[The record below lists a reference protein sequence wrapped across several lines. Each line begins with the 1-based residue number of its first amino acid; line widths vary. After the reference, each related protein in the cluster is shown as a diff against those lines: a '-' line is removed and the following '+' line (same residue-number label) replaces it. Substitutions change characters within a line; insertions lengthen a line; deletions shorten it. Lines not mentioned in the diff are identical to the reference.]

1 MLGIPDYP
9 SRIGWDRRTEDR
21 INQSGSGRTAGYGY
35 GRSGGGGPINPYSGM
50 GMTGTDKTAST
61 FYAPDY
67 PKTREAAEIPFV
79 QSWAMQH
86 ALSIP
91 AFVTMAKWRR
101 FIDDEAEGSTVDLIK
116 AFEKAEQKWLLP
128 LKIADAMV
136 AGNIWGTALLVA
148 FTDEAP
154 LTEPIDYARIR
165 PGSLKNLVLFDRYYA
180 HVKQMQEDY
189 LRPGYGDPE
198 IYTFYPDDEGGPGA
212 TAAAKGQT
220 PARRPMN
227 GASNSG
233 RAGNGRTFDVHASR
247 VFRFDGL
254 RPIVNDGW
262 TAYSNERSDWGL
274 SLLTSLLITAIQDQS
289 VASAMTQAATEASMM
304 VVKLHKYRDYLSGEE
319 EIEAGE
325 VPDTKLAAS
334 ARLRSMWRVSVMD
347 KNDEVERL
355 NIPLAG
361 WDRLSDQQLTRIA
374 ASAQIPQA
382 YFLGRSPGGLD
393 SSGDSDMENFALRIS
408 ALERYRISPILDDR
422 LDLLIAKD
430 AGLDHA
436 PDYEWNMLIDLS
448 DQERAEI
455 LDNVASALEKAV
467 NAYAID
473 NAEFREVLNGLAL
486 TNNAFSGPAPEV
498 PEPEEDFEDDDD
510 EIPSGDE

>member
-1 MLGIPDYP
+1 
-9 SRIGWDRRTEDR
+9 
-21 INQSGSGRTAGYGY
+21 
-35 GRSGGGGPINPYSGM
+35 
-50 GMTGTDKTAST
+50 
-61 FYAPDY
+61 
-67 PKTREAAEIPFV
+67 
-79 QSWAMQH
+79 MQH

-116 AFEKAEQKWLLP
+116 AFKAAEQEWLLP

-136 AGNIWGTALLVA
+136 AANIWGTSLLVA

-165 PGSLKNLVLFDRYYA
+165 PGSLKNLTLFDRYYA
-180 HVKQMQEDY
+180 HVKQRQDDY
-189 LRPGYGDPE
+189 LTKGYGQPE

-233 RAGNGRTFDVHASR
+233 AKGNGRTFDVHASR

-304 VVKLHKYRDYLSGEE
+304 VIKLHKYRDYLSGEE

-347 KNDEVERL
+347 KNDDVERV

-361 WDRLSDQQLTRIA
+361 WNNISDEMLVRIA
-374 ASAQIPQA
+374 AAAQIPQA
-382 YFLGRSPGGLD
+382 YLLGRSPGGLD
-393 SSGDSDMENFALRIS
+393 ASGDSDMENFALRIS
-408 ALERYRISPILDDR
+408 AMERYRISPILDNR
-422 LDLLIAKD
+422 LDLLIARD
-430 AGLDHA
+430 AGLDRA
-436 PDYEWNMLIDLS
+436 PAYEWEMLIDLS

-455 LDNVASALEKAV
+455 LDKVSTALEKAV

-473 NAEFREVLNGLAL
+473 NTEFREVLNGLAI

-498 PEPEEDFEDDDD
+498 PTLEEPEGEFEDEDDDDD
-510 EIPSGDE
+510 EIPSGDDSEGE